1 MRAHSNGPHSN
12 APHSNGHGA
21 ADQVFDDHALGRAVR
36 VVDWESGMANSRA
49 TRRDPRMPLLSQS
62 PGFNAF
68 MGTGWGEATRELRVE
83 AGAAAAA
90 AAHRIRLSAA
100 LPGET
105 LVVTAGRSQ
114 LRVND
119 NFFEFRADSDF
130 LWTVGHGI
138 EDAVLLMR
146 PVAGGHDATLFMT
159 PPARPG
165 NPAFHADAN
174 HGELWVGPLAGP
186 TEVSESLGL
195 EVRPLAELAEV
206 GLPANALIAGAAVVA
221 RGAGAALEGKER
233 STRLARVLSELRQ
246 IKDAWEITQLRQ
258 ANLATID
265 GFAAVSREIPRAI
278 EFGGERWL
286 QGTFDRHART
296 VGQAPGYTTIVGSGA
311 HAPILHWVRADGE
324 VHPNELL
331 LLDMGVELRSG
342 YTADVTRTL
351 PASGT
356 FSPEQRQVHDL
367 VERSHRA
374 GLAAVQPG
382 KLWADFHAA
391 CMEVLAQGLSDW
403 GMLPVSVDEALSEH
417 GQHHRRYIVC
427 GVGHHLGLDVHD
439 CDSSRYETYLGG
451 TVQPGMALTVE
462 PGLYFHAWDETVP
475 PELRGIG
482 VRIEDDLVVT
492 ERGHEVISDA
502 LPIDADGLEAW
513 MRAVSGE

>member
-1 MRAHSNGPHSN
+1 MTHAHTANHGSDH
-12 APHSNGHGA
+12 GHELTGLA
-21 ADQVFDDHALGRAVR
+21 KQIR
-36 VVDWESGMANSRA
+36 VLDWESGMAKSRA
-49 TRRDPRMPLLSQS
+49 TRRDPRMPLLSAS
-62 PGFNAF
+62 PGFNEY
-68 MGTGWGEATRELRVE
+68 MKHGWGDASRELRVE

-90 AAHRIRLSAA
+90 AAHRARLSAEFA
-100 LPGET
+100 GET
-105 LVVTAGRSQ
+105 LVITAGRSQ

-130 LWTVGHGI
+130 LWLVGHGI
-138 EDAVLLMR
+138 EDAVLVMR
-146 PVAGGHDATLFMT
+146 PVAAGQGSDGAHDSTLYVT

-165 NPAFHADAN
+165 DPAFHADAN
-174 HGELWVGPLAGP
+174 HGELWVGPLAGI
-186 TEVSESLGL
+186 
-195 EVRPLAELAEV
+195 AEV
-206 GLPANALIAGAAVVA
+206 EAALGVRTRVIGELQVADDALIAGAAVVA
-221 RGAGAALEGKER
+221 KGSGAALDGKPR
-233 STRLARVLSELRQ
+233 APKLARVLSELRQ
-246 IKDAWEITQLRQ
+246 IKDAWEIEQLRS

-265 GFAAVSREIPRAI
+265 GFAQVRREIPRAI
-278 EFGGERWL
+278 ETGGERWL

-296 VGQAPGYTTIVGSGA
+296 VGQAPGYATIVGSGA

-324 VHPNELL
+324 VHPEELL
-331 LLDMGVELRSG
+331 LLDMGIEMRSG
-342 YTADVTRTL
+342 YTADVTRTI

-356 FSPEQRQVHDL
+356 FSAAQRQVHDL

-382 KLWADFHAA
+382 RLWADFHAA
-391 CMEVLAQGLSDW
+391 CMEVLAEGLHDW
-403 GMLPVSVDEALSEH
+403 GMLPVSVDEALSEG

-451 TVQPGMALTVE
+451 TVQTGMALTVE

-492 ERGHEVISDA
+492 ETGTQVISDA
-502 LPIDADGLEAW
+502 LPIDAEGLERWMAEQ
-513 MRAVSGE
+513 MRA